1 MRSRGFGPNKGALQ
15 MKYYKIT
22 LTDLDGFDHTEI
34 IEANTLERAINKAY
48 VDGGR
53 YVQEWDC
60 TSGQL
65 LTEEEAGAYI
75 AEQEAIRIQYW
86 SEREFV

>member
-1 MRSRGFGPNKGALQ
+1 

-34 IEANTLERAINKAY
+34 IKAKTLWKAIDKAY
-48 VDGGR
+48 DDAGR

-60 TSGQL
+60 TSGHL
-65 LTEEEAGAYI
+65 LTEEEAAEYL
-75 AEQEAIRIQYW
+75 AEQESLRIEYL
-86 SEREFV
+86 SERESV

>member
-1 MRSRGFGPNKGALQ
+1 

-22 LTDLDGFDHTEI
+22 LTDLDGYNHTEI
-34 IEANTLERAINKAY
+34 IEANTLDRAINKAY
-48 VDGGR
+48 VEGGK
-53 YVQEWDC
+53 YVQQWDC

-65 LTEEEAGAYI
+65 LTEEEAAAYL
-75 AEQEAIRIQYW
+75 AEQEAIRIQYL

>member
-1 MRSRGFGPNKGALQ
+1 

-34 IEANTLERAINKAY
+34 IKAKTLCKAIDKAY
-48 VDGGR
+48 DDAGKFT
-53 YVQEWDC
+53 QEWC
-60 TSGQL
+60 AKSGQL
-65 LTEEEAGAYI
+65 LTEEESAEYR
-75 AEQEAIRIQYW
+75 AEQEALRIQYL

>member
-1 MRSRGFGPNKGALQ
+1 

-34 IEANTLERAINKAY
+34 VEANTLDRAINKAY

-53 YVQEWDC
+53 YVQQWEC

-65 LTEEEAGAYI
+65 LTEKEVAKYL
-75 AEQEAIRIQYW
+75 AEQEAIRIQYL